1 LQNFFSYGSGDAV
14 YIISV
19 CIWPVWRKEKRVNPP
34 LSSFYK
40 GGMKREI
47 WRKMST
53 LQKGVVVVM
62 PAYNAEKTLEKT
74 VNEIPAG
81 AVDEIILVDDS
92 SRDKTVDTA
101 KRLGLRVYHHEKNK
115 GYGGN
120 QKTCYNLALET
131 GADYIIMVHPDY
143 QYDARV
149 IPHAVGLL
157 QLGICDIIIG
167 NRIRTRKESLSCG
180 MPFYKYIANR
190 FLTAIENFV
199 TGQNLGEWHSGFRAY
214 SRKVLET
221 IPYKNNSDDFVFDT
235 EFLVQAV
242 ASGFKIG
249 DIPIPVR
256 YFKEASSINFSRSV
270 RYGVDS
276 LGVLLKYIVFLTGIR
291 KPDIFRSIYEKQ

>member
-1 LQNFFSYGSGDAV
+1 
-14 YIISV
+14 
-19 CIWPVWRKEKRVNPP
+19 
-34 LSSFYK
+34 
-40 GGMKREI
+40 
-47 WRKMST
+47 
-53 LQKGVVVVM
+53 
-62 PAYNAEKTLEKT
+62 
-74 VNEIPAG
+74 
-81 AVDEIILVDDS
+81 
-92 SRDKTVDTA
+92 
-101 KRLGLRVYHHEKNK
+101 
-115 GYGGN
+115 
-120 QKTCYNLALET
+120 LET